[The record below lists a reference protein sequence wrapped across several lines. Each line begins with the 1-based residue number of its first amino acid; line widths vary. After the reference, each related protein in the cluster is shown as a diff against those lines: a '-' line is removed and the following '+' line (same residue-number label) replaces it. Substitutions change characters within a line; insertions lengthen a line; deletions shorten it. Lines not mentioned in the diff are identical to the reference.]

1 MFGEGRGEHTACLV
15 DRASRVLEVL
25 EAMTGPVALRHDPR
39 RGLLLFLP
47 WCEDEAIARPV

>member
-25 EAMTGPVALRHDPR
+25 EAMMRPVALRHDPR